1 MNQRERGRGRV
12 YLRGKIYW
20 IQYSFRGN
28 VIRESAETTN
38 EKMALKFLDQRLKQ
52 KDSKPNFIGPKEE
65 RWILDDLEKKIE
77 AYYIKEQN
85 RSFDVVQRCL
95 KHVKDHF
102 PFHRVVDIG
111 SKQIEDYQLKRLKDG
126 AQRSTI
132 NREVAYLRLGFN
144 LMLKAGDISSVPSI
158 KLFEGEN
165 VRKGFIAVGDFRALL
180 AEIHDADAHDVV
192 EFLYNSGWRSRE
204 AMSLEWSELDP
215 DAGMITLSADK
226 SKNKEPRKLPV
237 VGAIREVIERRIER
251 RDISCNFIFHR
262 KGKPVR
268 SFRKAFKAAA
278 KEIGQPELI
287 PHDMRRSAVRNF
299 RRAGLKEIE
308 GMMLSGH
315 KTNSVFKRYNIID
328 EQDLREIADKAARHV
343 QGEAERKVVPLKK
356 QA

>member
-1 MNQRERGRGRV
+1 MKRERGRGRI
-12 YLRGKIYW
+12 YLRGSTYW
-20 IQYSFRGN
+20 IAYSFRGN
-28 VIRESAETTN
+28 VIRESAKTDDP
-38 EKMALKFLDQRLKQ
+38 KKAAKFLDQRLKQ
-52 KDSKPNFIGPKEE
+52 KDIKPNFIGPKEE

-180 AEIHDADAHDVV
+180 AEIHDPDARDVV

-204 AMSLEWSELDP
+204 AMSLEWPELDP

-226 SKNKEPRKLPV
+226 SKNKEPRKLPM
-237 VGAIREVIERRIER
+237 VGAIREVIERRI
-251 RDISCNFIFHR
+251 
-262 KGKPVR
+262 
-268 SFRKAFKAAA
+268 A
-278 KEIGQPELI
+278 
-287 PHDMRRSAVRNF
+287 
-299 RRAGLKEIE
+299 
-308 GMMLSGH
+308 
-315 KTNSVFKRYNIID
+315 
-328 EQDLREIADKAARHV
+328 
-343 QGEAERKVVPLKK
+343 
-356 QA
+356 